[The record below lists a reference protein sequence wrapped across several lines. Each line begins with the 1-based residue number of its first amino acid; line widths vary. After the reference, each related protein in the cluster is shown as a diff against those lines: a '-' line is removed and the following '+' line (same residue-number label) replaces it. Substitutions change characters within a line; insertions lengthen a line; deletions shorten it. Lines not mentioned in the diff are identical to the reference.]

1 MFLLRKRWAESE
13 ILQKCTS
20 FILPPPKGGGR
31 IAAKGRSHQGTSY
44 IIATPSSLP
53 GSRAGGE
60 ERERENKW
68 SRCPCMVTEEG
79 GGTDLTRRKGGMGG
93 GENAKK
99 KRGRGGEMEA
109 GGNIIS
115 SYSHSTIL
123 LLLSSSSL
131 SHFWHAVA
139 PPVRDKHPL
148 LLFPRTNLT
157 LLTNT
162 HSVSHN
168 QPHMLLHSTGATDL
182 WGPVTS

>member
-20 FILPPPKGGGR
+20 FLLPPPKGGGR

-44 IIATPSSLP
+44 IIAAPSSLP

-99 KRGRGGEMEA
+99 KGGGAKWKPEA
-109 GGNIIS
+109 TSSHPTPIPLFFFFPPPLFPIFGMLWLLRSEINI
-115 SYSHSTIL
+115 
-123 LLLSSSSL
+123 LSSS
-131 SHFWHAVA
+131 
-139 PPVRDKHPL
+139 
-148 LLFPRTNLT
+148 FP
-157 LLTNT
+157 
-162 HSVSHN
+162 
-168 QPHMLLHSTGATDL
+168 
-182 WGPVTS
+182 GPT

>member
-20 FILPPPKGGGR
+20 FLLPPPKGGGR

-79 GGTDLTRRKGGMGG
+79 FGTDLTRRKGGMGG

-99 KRGRGGEMEA
+99 KGGGRNG
-109 GGNIIS
+109 S
-115 SYSHSTIL
+115 RRQHHLIL
-123 LLLSSSSL
+123 LPFHYSSSFPPPLFPIFGMLWLLRSEINILSSS
-131 SHFWHAVA
+131 
-139 PPVRDKHPL
+139 
-148 LLFPRTNLT
+148 FP
-157 LLTNT
+157 
-162 HSVSHN
+162 
-168 QPHMLLHSTGATDL
+168 
-182 WGPVTS
+182 GPT